1 MRTSSTFSILLW
13 IYGTRAKNQQAN
25 IYARITLNGKRV
37 NISLKQK
44 TDIASWDAKRQKVKG
59 NGEKARAINFFL
71 DETKSELIN
80 CYRDLRFEDREPT
93 PQMIKARY
101 LGEDKKIHTIQDI
114 IHYHNESIINK
125 VCAKTLCHYKTT
137 QKYTLRFVSKKYRS
151 KDIPLKNL
159 DFAFLMG
166 FETFLRSHRP
176 SHYQDRIGN
185 NTIMKHIQRL
195 RKMITTA
202 YHLEWIERDPFV
214 TFKPKHIK
222 TQREFLT
229 EAELNSIEKF
239 ASNIDRLSTVR
250 DLFVF
255 SCYTGISYSDIMKL
269 TPDNIFLGNDEKK
282 WITAKRNKTGTPF
295 KIPLLEK
302 AEALIEKYVGHP
314 RTKFTGALL
323 PTISNQKLNSYLKE
337 ISDLCGIK
345 KNLTFHM
352 ARHTFATTVTLSNG
366 VPIETV
372 SKLLGHNKLV
382 TTQIY
387 AKVIERKVSED
398 MDLLQKKL
406 NYK

>member
-1 MRTSSTFSILLW
+1 MRTSSTFSILFW

-59 NGEKARAINFFL
+59 NGQNAKIINFFL
-71 DETKSELIN
+71 DETKSEIVN
-80 CYRDLRFEDREPT
+80 CHRDLRSEDKEPSA
-93 PQMIKARY
+93 QMIKARY
-101 LGEDKKIHTIQDI
+101 LGEDKKTHTIKDI
-114 IHYHNESIINK
+114 IQYHNESIENK
-125 VCAKTLCHYKTT
+125 VCAKTLCHYQTT
-137 QKYTLRFVSKKYRS
+137 QKYVLKFIYKKYRS

-229 EAELNSIEKF
+229 EPELSSIERF
-239 ASNIDRLSTVR
+239 SSNIDRLSIVK

-255 SCYTGISYSDIMKL
+255 SCYTGISYVDIMKL
-269 TPDNIFLGNDEKK
+269 TPHNIVLGINGKK
-282 WITAKRNKTGTPF
+282 WISAKRNKTGTEF

-302 AEALIEKYVGHP
+302 AESLIEKYMGNP

-323 PTISNQKLNSYLKE
+323 PNISNQKLNSYLKE
-337 ISDLCGIK
+337 ISDLCDIK

-352 ARHTFATTVTLSNG
+352 ARHTFATTITLSNG

-372 SKLLGHNKLV
+372 SKLLGHTKIA

-387 AKVIERKVSED
+387 AKVVEKKISED
-398 MDLLQKKL
+398 MELLQKKL
-406 NYK
+406 K